1 MKVMEWDLRLGQ
13 RLMKDTLE
21 FQNLI
26 SKLNEIP
33 IPYCDGFKRPP
44 FDVKQAM
51 LNTMIEYSFNEM
63 GWESE
68 PYIDTN
74 QDRKSSQQG
83 DFSIKTE
90 CGLRILVEVEFGYSA
105 SAFRDLYKFNL
116 AYSKNTY
123 DCAIFIVP
131 LKELQRRIDV
141 TPTYEKMIEYLTE
154 ARDSVNLPLVLVG
167 VGFDGKEID
176 LMTVVD
182 DVKFWK
188 SYKKSDFREIIQ
200 EFPQFRF
207 GEEE

>member
-1 MKVMEWDLRLGQ
+1 MEN
-13 RLMKDTLE
+13 TPE

-26 SKLNEIP
+26 SNLNDIP
-33 IPYCDGFKRPP
+33 IPICEGFKRKPL
-44 FDVKQAM
+44 DVKQAM
-51 LNTMIEYSFNEM
+51 LNTMIEYSFNNQ

-74 QDRKSSQQG
+74 QDRKSSQKG
-83 DFSIKTE
+83 DFAINTE

-123 DCAIFIVP
+123 DCAVFIVP
-131 LKELQRRIDV
+131 MRELQRRIDV

-154 ARDSVNLPLVLVG
+154 ARDSINLPLVLLG
-167 VGFDGKEID
+167 LGFDGNEID
-176 LMTVVD
+176 LLTIVN
-182 DVKFWK
+182 DVSFWK
-188 SYKKSDFREIIQ
+188 SYKKSDFKEILQ

-207 GEEE
+207 GDY

>member
-1 MKVMEWDLRLGQ
+1 MKVVQWDHRLGQ
-13 RLMKDTLE
+13 RLMKDTPE
-21 FQNLI
+21 FQSLVANL
-26 SKLNEIP
+26 KDIP
-33 IPYCDGFKRPP
+33 IPLCEGFKRKP

-51 LNTMIEYSFNEM
+51 LNTMIEYSFNNQ

-74 QDRKSSQQG
+74 QDRKSSQRG
-83 DFSIKTE
+83 DFAINTE

-123 DCAIFIVP
+123 DCAVFIVP
-131 LKELQRRIDV
+131 MKELQRRIDV

-154 ARDSVNLPLVLVG
+154 ARDSINLPLVLLG
-167 VGFDGKEID
+167 LGFDGNEID
-176 LMTVVD
+176 LLTIVN
-182 DVKFWK
+182 DVSFWK
-188 SYKKSDFREIIQ
+188 SYKKSDFKEILQ

-207 GEEE
+207 GDY

>member
-1 MKVMEWDLRLGQ
+1 M
-13 RLMKDTLE
+13 
-21 FQNLI
+21 
-26 SKLNEIP
+26 P
-33 IPYCDGFKRPP
+33 IPFGKGIKRDP

-51 LNTMIEYSFNEM
+51 LNTMIEYSFNQL

-74 QDRKSSQQG
+74 QDRISSQQG
-83 DFSIKTE
+83 DFSIETE

-123 DCAIFIVP
+123 DCAVFIVP
-131 LKELQRRIDV
+131 MKELQKRIDV
-141 TPTYEKMIEYLTE
+141 APTYEKMIEYLTE
-154 ARDSVNLPLVLVG
+154 ARDSINLPLVLVG
-167 VGFDGKEID
+167 LGSDGKEID
-176 LMTVVD
+176 LLTIVD
-182 DVKFWK
+182 DVEFWK
-188 SYKKSDFREIIQ
+188 SYKKSDFREILE

>member
-1 MKVMEWDLRLGQ
+1 MGN
-13 RLMKDTLE
+13 TPE

-26 SKLNEIP
+26 SNLNDIP
-33 IPYCDGFKRPP
+33 IPICEGFKRKP

-51 LNTMIEYSFNEM
+51 LNTMIEYSFNNQ

-74 QDRKSSQQG
+74 QDRKSSQRG
-83 DFSIKTE
+83 DFAINTE

-123 DCAIFIVP
+123 DCAVFIVP
-131 LKELQRRIDV
+131 MRELQRRIDV

-154 ARDSVNLPLVLVG
+154 ARDSINLPLVLLG
-167 VGFDGKEID
+167 LGFDGNEID
-176 LMTVVD
+176 LLTIVN
-182 DVKFWK
+182 DVSFWK
-188 SYKKSDFREIIQ
+188 SYKKSDFREILQ

-207 GEEE
+207 GDY

>member
-1 MKVMEWDLRLGQ
+1 MENAP
-13 RLMKDTLE
+13 E

-26 SKLNEIP
+26 SNLNDIP
-33 IPYCDGFKRPP
+33 IPICEGFKRKPY
-44 FDVKQAM
+44 DVKQAM
-51 LNTMIEYSFNEM
+51 LNTMIEYSFKKQ
-63 GWESE
+63 GWDSE

-83 DFSIKTE
+83 DFAINTE

-123 DCAIFIVP
+123 DCAVFIVP
-131 LKELQRRIDV
+131 MKELQKRIDV
-141 TPTYEKMIEYLTE
+141 TPNYEKMIEYLTE
-154 ARDSVNLPLVLVG
+154 ARDSINLPLVLIG
-167 VGFDGKEID
+167 LGFDGKEID
-176 LMTVVD
+176 LLTVVN

-188 SYKKSDFREIIQ
+188 SYKKSDFREILQ

-207 GEEE
+207 GDN

>member
-1 MKVMEWDLRLGQ
+1 MKVVQWDHRLGQ
-13 RLMKDTLE
+13 RLMKDTPE
-21 FQNLI
+21 FQSLVANL
-26 SKLNEIP
+26 KDIP
-33 IPYCDGFKRPP
+33 IPLCEGFKRKP

-51 LNTMIEYSFNEM
+51 LNTMIEYSFNNQ

-74 QDRKSSQQG
+74 QDRKSSQRG
-83 DFSIKTE
+83 DFAISTE

-123 DCAIFIVP
+123 DCAVFIVP
-131 LKELQRRIDV
+131 MRELQRRIDV

-154 ARDSVNLPLVLVG
+154 ARDSINLPLVLLG
-167 VGFDGKEID
+167 LGFDGNEID
-176 LMTVVD
+176 LLTIVD
-182 DVKFWK
+182 DVSFWK
-188 SYKKSDFREIIQ
+188 SYKKSDFKEILQ

-207 GEEE
+207 GDY

>member
-1 MKVMEWDLRLGQ
+1 MGN
-13 RLMKDTLE
+13 TPE

-26 SKLNEIP
+26 SNLNDIP
-33 IPYCDGFKRPP
+33 IPICEGFKRKP

-51 LNTMIEYSFNEM
+51 LNTMIEYSFNNQ

-74 QDRKSSQQG
+74 QDRKSSQRG
-83 DFSIKTE
+83 DFAINTE

-123 DCAIFIVP
+123 DCAVFIVP
-131 LKELQRRIDV
+131 MRELQRRIDV

-154 ARDSVNLPLVLVG
+154 ARDSINLPLVLLG
-167 VGFDGKEID
+167 LGFDGNEID
-176 LMTVVD
+176 LLTIVN
-182 DVKFWK
+182 DVSFWK
-188 SYKKSDFREIIQ
+188 SYKKSDFREILQ

-207 GEEE
+207 GDN

>member
-1 MKVMEWDLRLGQ
+1 MKVLQWDHRLGQ
-13 RLMKDTLE
+13 RLMEDTPE
-21 FQNLI
+21 FQKLI
-26 SKLNEIP
+26 SNLNDIP
-33 IPYCDGFKRPP
+33 IPICEGFKRKP

-51 LNTMIEYSFNEM
+51 LNTIIEYSFNQQ
-63 GWESE
+63 GWKSE

-74 QDRKSSQQG
+74 QDRKSSQKG
-83 DFSIKTE
+83 DFSINTG

-131 LKELQRRIDV
+131 MRELQRRIDV

-154 ARDSVNLPLVLVG
+154 ARDSINLPLVLVG
-167 VGFDGKEID
+167 LGFDGKEID
-176 LMTVVD
+176 LLEIVN
-182 DVKFWK
+182 DVGFWK
-188 SYKKSDFREIIQ
+188 SYKKSDFREILE

-207 GEEE
+207 GEF

>member
-1 MKVMEWDLRLGQ
+1 MKVEQWDHRLGQ
-13 RLMKDTLE
+13 RLMKDTPE
-21 FQNLI
+21 FQSLVANL
-26 SKLNEIP
+26 KDIP
-33 IPYCDGFKRPP
+33 IPLCEGFKRKP

-51 LNTMIEYSFNEM
+51 LNTMIEYSFNNQ

-74 QDRKSSQQG
+74 QDRKSSQRG
-83 DFSIKTE
+83 DFAINTE

-123 DCAIFIVP
+123 DCAVFIVP
-131 LKELQRRIDV
+131 MRELQRRIDV

-154 ARDSVNLPLVLVG
+154 ARDSINLPLVLLG
-167 VGFDGKEID
+167 LGFDGNEID
-176 LMTVVD
+176 LLTIVN
-182 DVKFWK
+182 DVSFWK
-188 SYKKSDFREIIQ
+188 SYKKSDFKEILQ

-207 GEEE
+207 GDY

>member
-1 MKVMEWDLRLGQ
+1 MGN
-13 RLMKDTLE
+13 TPE

-26 SKLNEIP
+26 SNLNDIP
-33 IPYCDGFKRPP
+33 IPICEGFKRKP

-51 LNTMIEYSFNEM
+51 LNTMIEYSFNNQ

-74 QDRKSSQQG
+74 QDRKSSQRG
-83 DFSIKTE
+83 DFAINTE

-123 DCAIFIVP
+123 DCAVFIVP
-131 LKELQRRIDV
+131 MRELQRRIDV

-154 ARDSVNLPLVLVG
+154 ARDSINLPLVLLG
-167 VGFDGKEID
+167 LGFDGNEID
-176 LMTVVD
+176 LLTIVN
-182 DVKFWK
+182 DVSFWK
-188 SYKKSDFREIIQ
+188 SYKKSDFKEILQ

-207 GEEE
+207 GDY

>member
-1 MKVMEWDLRLGQ
+1 MKVVQWDHRLGQ
-13 RLMKDTLE
+13 RLMKDTPE
-21 FQNLI
+21 FQSLVANL
-26 SKLNEIP
+26 KDIP
-33 IPYCDGFKRPP
+33 IPLCEGFKRKP

-51 LNTMIEYSFNEM
+51 LNTMIEYSFNNQ

-74 QDRKSSQQG
+74 QDRKSSQRG
-83 DFSIKTE
+83 DFAINTE

-123 DCAIFIVP
+123 DCAVFIVP
-131 LKELQRRIDV
+131 MRELQRRIDV

-154 ARDSVNLPLVLVG
+154 ARDSINLPLVLLG
-167 VGFDGKEID
+167 LGFDGNEID
-176 LMTVVD
+176 LLTIVN
-182 DVKFWK
+182 DVSFWK
-188 SYKKSDFREIIQ
+188 SYKKSDFKEILQ

-207 GEEE
+207 GDY

>member
-1 MKVMEWDLRLGQ
+1 
-13 RLMKDTLE
+13 LMGNTPE

-26 SKLNEIP
+26 SNLNDIP
-33 IPYCDGFKRPP
+33 IPICEGFKRKP

-51 LNTMIEYSFNEM
+51 LNTMIEYSFNNQ

-74 QDRKSSQQG
+74 QDRKSSQRG
-83 DFSIKTE
+83 DFAINTE

-123 DCAIFIVP
+123 DCAVFIVP
-131 LKELQRRIDV
+131 MRELQRRIDV

-154 ARDSVNLPLVLVG
+154 ARDSINLPLVLLG
-167 VGFDGKEID
+167 LGFDGNEID
-176 LMTVVD
+176 LLTIVN
-182 DVKFWK
+182 DVSFWK
-188 SYKKSDFREIIQ
+188 SYKKSDFKEILQ

-207 GEEE
+207 GDY

>member
-1 MKVMEWDLRLGQ
+1 MGN
-13 RLMKDTLE
+13 TPE

-26 SKLNEIP
+26 SNLNDIP
-33 IPYCDGFKRPP
+33 IPICEGFKRKPL
-44 FDVKQAM
+44 DVKQAM
-51 LNTMIEYSFNEM
+51 LNTMIEYSFNNQ

-74 QDRKSSQQG
+74 QDRKSSQRG
-83 DFSIKTE
+83 DFAINTE

-123 DCAIFIVP
+123 DCAVFIVP
-131 LKELQRRIDV
+131 MRELQRRIDV

-154 ARDSVNLPLVLVG
+154 ARDSINLPLVLLG
-167 VGFDGKEID
+167 LGFDGNEID
-176 LMTVVD
+176 LLTIVN
-182 DVKFWK
+182 DVSFWK
-188 SYKKSDFREIIQ
+188 SYKKSDFKEILQ

-207 GEEE
+207 GDY

>member
-1 MKVMEWDLRLGQ
+1 MKVMEWDHRLGQ

-21 FQNLI
+21 FRNLI
-26 SKLNEIP
+26 SILNEMP
-33 IPYCDGFKRPP
+33 IPFGKGIKRDP

-51 LNTMIEYSFNEM
+51 LNTMIEYSFNQL

-74 QDRKSSQQG
+74 QDRISSQQG
-83 DFSIKTE
+83 DFSIETE

-123 DCAIFIVP
+123 DCAVFIVP
-131 LKELQRRIDV
+131 MKELQKRIDV
-141 TPTYEKMIEYLTE
+141 APTYEKMIEYLTE
-154 ARDSVNLPLVLVG
+154 ARDSINLPLVLVG
-167 VGFDGKEID
+167 LGSDGKEID
-176 LMTVVD
+176 LLTIVD
-182 DVKFWK
+182 DVEFWK
-188 SYKKSDFREIIQ
+188 SYKKSDFREILE